1 MERKSFSVAMTTE
14 EAVSLLCLIVIL
26 CSPQALR
33 VDSLSIAATAD
44 LYQEIPSLPCSR
56 LTQKIERML
65 ESGLLFQ
72 SNSVCYN
79 ILSFETQQFNDL
91 CLDIPDFHLDE
102 INTQKVFSSSV
113 INSAD
118 LDFLQNQGIIA
129 TF

>member
-1 MERKSFSVAMTTE
+1 MTTE